1 MTDHDLHVLPEA
13 ECYLLLHSRTLG
25 RVGIHLDD
33 QLTILP
39 VYYAVMDHDVVFRT
53 APGTKLDAATLA
65 TNMVFEVDNASPG
78 WSVLVRGHAQEISD
92 PDAAVHAQSLL
103 GHDWPAGEREHYVRL
118 VTEEITGRRLPDS
131 A

>member
-39 VYYAVMDHDVVFRT
+39 VYYAVMGHDVIFRT
-53 APGTKLDAATLA
+53 APGTKLDVAVLRAAA
-65 TNMVFEVDNASPG
+65 VFEVDNASPG
-78 WSVLVRGHAQEISD
+78 WSVFIRGRAEEVGGD
-92 PDAAVHAQSLL
+92 DLVHAETLL
-103 GHDWPAGEREHYVRL
+103 GHDWPAGERDHCVRI
-118 VTEEITGRRLPDS
+118 VTEKISGRRLP
-131 A
+131 AGA